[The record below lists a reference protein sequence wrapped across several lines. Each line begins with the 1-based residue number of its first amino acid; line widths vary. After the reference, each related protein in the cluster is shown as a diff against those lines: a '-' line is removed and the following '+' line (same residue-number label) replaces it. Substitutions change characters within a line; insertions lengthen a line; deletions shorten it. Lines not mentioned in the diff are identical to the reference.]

1 MIDLTQCLFFIM
13 LLFGVRIMD
22 GCMGEFCMLCAHMDF
37 TAFFFSVFFFW
48 SGCMI
53 PPQFLLG
60 LHMMEL

>member
-1 MIDLTQCLFFIM
+1 
-13 LLFGVRIMD
+13 MD
-22 GCMGEFCMLCAHMDF
+22 GCMGEFCTLCALMDF
-37 TAFFFSVFFFW
+37 TAFFFLFFW